1 MHSGGPQSLG
11 YSLYS
16 IPDTDTLL
24 KSTNEK
30 GFYTGLGASKDDGLI
45 QRYACLGLDH
55 KCGFEKLKPDFLGIS
70 IKKYVFTLTFQIVLG
85 FRNTW
90 GAYF

>member
-11 YSLYS
+11 WLYS

-24 KSTNEK
+24 KSTNKK

-55 KCGFEKLKPDFLGIS
+55 KCGFEKLKPDFLGYFYQEIS
-70 IKKYVFTLTFQIVLG
+70 LYTHFSDSLRL
-85 FRNTW
+85 
-90 GAYF
+90 

>member
-11 YSLYS
+11 WLYS

-24 KSTNEK
+24 KSTQ

-55 KCGFEKLKPDFLGIS
+55 KCGFEKLKPDFLG
-70 IKKYVFTLTFQIVLG
+70 
-85 FRNTW
+85 
-90 GAYF
+90 YFYQEICLYTHFSDSLRL